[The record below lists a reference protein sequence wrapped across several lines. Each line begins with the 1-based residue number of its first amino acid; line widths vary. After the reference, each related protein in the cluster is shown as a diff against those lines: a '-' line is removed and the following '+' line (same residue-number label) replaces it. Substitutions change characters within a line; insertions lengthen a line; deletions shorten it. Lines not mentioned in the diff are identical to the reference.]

1 MSRTDPD
8 GPPPVLSRARPVPY
22 WLDDP
27 ARPDPLPGLTAD
39 TRADLV
45 VVGGG
50 YAGLWAAL
58 RAKERD
64 PGRDVVVLEAD
75 RCGEA
80 ASGRNGGFAAPSLT
94 HGFANGLTRWPDE
107 MATLL
112 RLGTENLDGLVE
124 TVSRYD
130 IDCGLERTG
139 ELSVATREHEVAGLA
154 EQAQQM
160 RSFGLD
166 ARLLDASATRARV
179 ASPTYLGGL
188 LDPEGVLVEPARLAW
203 GLRRVC
209 LELGVRIHEDSPV
222 TGVQRADG
230 AEGLLAART
239 GSGSVCTARAGLL
252 ATNASRPLLRRLRL
266 MTVPVFDYALM
277 TEPLDAGQ
285 RAAIGWQGREGVG
298 DSGNLFHYYRLTRDD
313 RLLFGGYDAVYRFAG
328 RGRDAERYGAPTYDA
343 LTRHLVETFPPLAG
357 IGISHAWGGV
367 IDTCT
372 RFCAFYGTALGGR
385 LAYALGY
392 TGLGVAA
399 TRFAAD
405 VGLDLLDGA
414 DTERTRLAMVRDKP
428 VPFPP
433 EPARWLGIEATRRS
447 MLRADTTGRA
457 NLWLKTMDKLGLGF
471 DS

>member
-1 MSRTDPD
+1 MRVREPAAPLPMLL
-8 GPPPVLSRARPVPY
+8 GARRSPY
-22 WLDDP
+22 WLDDD
-27 ARPDPLPGLTAD
+27 ARPDPLPALTAD

-50 YAGLWAAL
+50 YTGLWTAL

-64 PGRDVVVLEAD
+64 PARDVVVLEAA
-75 RCGEA
+75 RCGEE
-80 ASGRNGGFAAPSLT
+80 ASGRNGGFASSSLT
-94 HGFANGLTRWPDE
+94 HGFANGLARWPEE
-107 MATLL
+107 MPALL
-112 RLGTENLDGLVE
+112 RMGTENLDGLVD
-124 TVSRYD
+124 TVARHR
-130 IDCGLERTG
+130 IDCALERTG
-139 ELSVATREHEVAGLA
+139 ELTVATREHEVAGLVELA
-154 EQAQQM
+154 GQM
-160 RSFGLD
+160 RSYGLD
-166 ARLLDASATRARV
+166 VRLLDAASTRERV
-179 ASPTYLGGL
+179 ASPTYLAGL
-188 LDPEGVLVEPARLAW
+188 LDHESVLVEPARLAW

-209 LELGVRIHEDSPV
+209 LELGVRVHEGSPV
-222 TGVQRADG
+222 SGVRRSDSAIVV
-230 AEGLLAART
+230 RT
-239 GSGSVCTARAGLL
+239 ASGSTCTAPAGLL

-277 TEPLDAGQ
+277 TEPLDAEQ
-285 RAAIGWQGREGVG
+285 RAGIGWSGREGVG

-313 RLLFGGYDAVYRFAG
+313 RLLFGGYDAVYRYAGHG
-328 RGRDAERYGAPTYDA
+328 RGAERYGPPTYDA
-343 LTRHLVETFPPLAG
+343 LARHLVECFPQLAG

-372 RFCAFYGTALGGR
+372 RFCAFFGTAMGGR
-385 LAYALGY
+385 LAYAMGY

-433 EPARWLGIEATRRS
+433 EPVRWLGIEATRRS
-447 MLRADTTGRA
+447 MLRADATGRP
-457 NLWLKTMDKLGLGF
+457 NLWLQTLDKLGLGF